1 VPDDLPSGSAGSGG
15 AEPGITGPDRHREYG
30 PWLWVMVPRR
40 HQPVTGRVA
49 TPPRRRLASATPT
62 APTPL
67 SSPPS
72 VNACGTAARGG
83 SGAPPPADQTFPSGA
98 SYPSTRAGRAGRPRR
113 RESVQHVDS
122 GQQFSRGRAGCTRY
136 RLRETRLASL
146 VTPRRGGRLSSGC
159 FCGFSIDSTSDT
171 SPDPDE
177 PTDESWSRLQRL
189 AAAAAEMDIVDPA
202 YLREV
207 LGTTENEEA
216 LAKVLGIMEQVKVAT
231 REAVESAREINAFL
245 RGREAVARSQYLA
258 ETALLDR
265 IKELSKD
272 ADADELAA
280 MAEAYASLRQV
291 SIAPGEYT
299 PDVRHTGPL
308 PPDAGRT
315 KA

>member
-1 VPDDLPSGSAGSGG
+1 
-15 AEPGITGPDRHREYG
+15 
-30 PWLWVMVPRR
+30 
-40 HQPVTGRVA
+40 
-49 TPPRRRLASATPT
+49 
-62 APTPL
+62 
-67 SSPPS
+67 
-72 VNACGTAARGG
+72 
-83 SGAPPPADQTFPSGA
+83 
-98 SYPSTRAGRAGRPRR
+98 
-113 RESVQHVDS
+113 
-122 GQQFSRGRAGCTRY
+122 
-136 RLRETRLASL
+136 
-146 VTPRRGGRLSSGC
+146 
-159 FCGFSIDSTSDT
+159 
-171 SPDPDE
+171 
-177 PTDESWSRLQRL
+177 
-189 AAAAAEMDIVDPA
+189 MDIVDPA

-207 LGTTENEEA
+207 LETTENEET
-216 LAKVLGIMEQVKVAT
+216 LVKVLGIMEQVKVAT